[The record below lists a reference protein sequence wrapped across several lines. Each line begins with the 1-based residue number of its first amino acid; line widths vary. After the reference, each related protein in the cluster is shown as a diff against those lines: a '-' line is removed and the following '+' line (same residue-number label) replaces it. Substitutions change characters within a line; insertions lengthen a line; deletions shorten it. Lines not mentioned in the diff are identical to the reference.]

1 VNAKTAGPGRNRRV
15 AVDNSPSHEESG
27 KRSNGVMG
35 SFGPTWPNGAVGGID
50 GVGHAV
56 ERVFD
61 KARTR
66 AILQFCPL
74 RQEKSAALLLHYTLQ
89 MRVSGCN

>member
-1 VNAKTAGPGRNRRV
+1 
-15 AVDNSPSHEESG
+15 
-27 KRSNGVMG
+27 MG
-35 SFGPTWPNGAVGGID
+35 GFSPTWPNGAVGGID

-56 ERVFD
+56 KRVFD

-74 RQEKSAALLLHYTLQ
+74 RQEKSAALFAALYVANESIWLQ
-89 MRVSGCN
+89 LRLR